1 MFEKFLLN
9 KDLMNLLLWLYNHR
23 GEFSAD
29 IIQDEVGLDSF
40 NLVKYLHLLYTL
52 GVCEVEPEADTET
65 LLVTTL
71 DDTPLFDILSQL
83 QNFIDEKMTETEEIE
98 IVLGNKL
105 DDFKD
110 LVNDDS
116 SLKIDE
122 LLDACRNDV
131 EDESIDITRD
141 DIIKFLVIFNNVFGY
156 EA

>member
-105 DDFKD
+105 DDFK
-110 LVNDDS
+110 
-116 SLKIDE
+116 
-122 LLDACRNDV
+122 
-131 EDESIDITRD
+131 
-141 DIIKFLVIFNNVFGY
+141 
-156 EA
+156 